1 MRLDPKSSLA
11 NLLVVVIFILGFAII
26 VLDYYAAAL
35 GAIVQVILALSTLVI
50 SGICIQ
56 KIKGLKGG
64 YGLYM
69 AGSKKGINTV
79 DRISRKNV
87 NFWKHMSTW
96 GMVLGFGVFSY
107 FLLKGKI
114 DKRIFALGIVSI
126 AVILYFM
133 IPCTALPLQFV
144 HVPGLQ
150 SYAAAAASACIPSFR
165 GLTLTGYI
173 IYAITLIFGF
183 SGFMIASLLY
193 NAASIFSNSIIYAIS
208 SYNGNPQTSLLT
220 NQIPGVA
227 PVIPGID
234 IPLIAGI
241 VSLIIILTIHEMSHG
256 ILARIAKVKLKQI
269 GVLLFGVIPIG
280 AFVEPDE
287 KAVQRLNKEKQNW
300 ISAAGISSNFIAA
313 IVFFLLM
320 FAMLIF
326 VVPYIYQSTGV
337 FINSVASNTPANGIL
352 TFGMQILYWNG
363 YKVNNITSLEVAGQN
378 DIPGAIVRVSALSA
392 SCNPTSGLA
401 CTFSNYSIAAI
412 SINGSSRGY
421 IGITAVQEEAIAN
434 TAYAKT
440 AYFFYTLFSLS
451 FILNFLIAI
460 VNLLP
465 IPGFDGWR
473 IYKTNIKDNRIT
485 RFVMALIIIGLALNA
500 LPWLYIGLLH

>member
-11 NLLVVVIFILGFAII
+11 NAMVVAIFVLEFAII
-26 VLDYYAAAL
+26 VLDYYASSL
-35 GAIVQVILALSTLVI
+35 GAITQVLLAFATLI
-50 SGICIQ
+50 ASGIVIQ
-56 KIKGLKGG
+56 RVKRLKGG
-64 YGLYM
+64 FGLYM

-79 DRISRKNV
+79 DRIAKRNTS
-87 NFWKHMSTW
+87 FWKGMATW
-96 GMVLGFGVFSY
+96 GIVLGFGVFSY

-114 DKRIFALGIVSI
+114 DKRIFALGLISI
-126 AVILYFM
+126 GIMLYFV

-150 SYAAAAASACIPSFR
+150 SYASAAAAACIPSFG
-165 GLTLTGYI
+165 GLTLIGYI
-173 IYAITLIFGF
+173 IYAITFVFGF
-183 SGFMIASLLY
+183 SGYMITALLY
-193 NAASIFSNSIIYAIS
+193 NAASIFSNSVIYAIS
-208 SYNGNPQTSLLT
+208 ASAGHPQTSLLT
-220 NQIPGVA
+220 NQIPGIA

-241 VSLIIILTIHEMSHG
+241 ASLVIILTIHEMSHG
-256 ILARIAKVKLKQI
+256 VLARIAKIKLKQI

-287 KAVQRLNKEKQNW
+287 KAVLRLDKEKQNW
-300 ISAAGISSNFIAA
+300 ISAAGISANFIAS
-313 IVFFLLM
+313 IVFFFLM

-326 VVPYIYQSTGV
+326 IVPGIYQNKGV
-337 FINSVASNTPANGIL
+337 FINSVSPNTPANGVL
-352 TFGMQILYWNG
+352 VAGEQILYWNG
-363 YKVNNITSLEVAGQN
+363 YQINNITSLEVAGQN
-378 DIPGAIVRVSALSA
+378 DIPGGVVHVSVLSA
-392 SCNPTSGLA
+392 GCNPPSGIA
-401 CTFSNYSIAAI
+401 CVRGNYSLTAA

-421 IGITAVQEEAIAN
+421 IGITAVQEESIAT

-451 FILNFLIAI
+451 FILNFLVAI

-485 RFVMALIIIGLALNA
+485 KFVVALVIIGLVLNA
-500 LPWLYIGLLH
+500 LPWLYIALLH